1 MKYVAYYRVSTD
13 KQGQSGLGLDGQD
26 VTVKNHIDPEKIYRE
41 FTEIESGKKNDRPI
55 LKQAIELCKSEN
67 ATLVI
72 AKLDRLSRNV
82 YFISQLMESGIKFIC
97 CDMPTA
103 TDFTIH
109 IYSAMAQE
117 ERRLISKRTKDALE
131 ELQKRGVKLGNPQNL
146 TSEARNKGVEV
157 RVKIA
162 QENENN
168 IRAKAYLKAINGT
181 LQQKAILLNENGF
194 RTSKGK
200 LFTPMQ
206 VKRLQC

>member
-1 MKYVAYYRVSTD
+1 
-13 KQGQSGLGLDGQD
+13 
-26 VTVKNHIDPEKIYRE
+26 
-41 FTEIESGKKNDRPI
+41 
-55 LKQAIELCKSEN
+55 
-67 ATLVI
+67 
-72 AKLDRLSRNV
+72 
-82 YFISQLMESGIKFIC
+82 
-97 CDMPTA
+97 
-103 TDFTIH
+103 
-109 IYSAMAQE
+109 MAQE